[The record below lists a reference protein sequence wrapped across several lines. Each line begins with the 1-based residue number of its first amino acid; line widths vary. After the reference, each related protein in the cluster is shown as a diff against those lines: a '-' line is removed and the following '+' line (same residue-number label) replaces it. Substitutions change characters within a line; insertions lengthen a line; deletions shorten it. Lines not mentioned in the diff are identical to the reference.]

1 MEVDFKVTSLEM
13 GRAVKMLPQFCTGE
27 MMKSW
32 PEIEDFRRQE
42 ELKEEFFK
50 INLFIYIGG

>member
-27 MMKSW
+27 MMKS
-32 PEIEDFRRQE
+32 
-42 ELKEEFFK
+42 
-50 INLFIYIGG
+50 